1 MEVKKHLP
9 YLRMCRFYFK
19 VQISLQMIYCKIV
32 SRYFQKLLTL
42 KLDTK
47 ALAPN
52 KINKGNTAFISKL
65 MLYVLCMSSGDLP
78 YFELQGNFL
87 LVKQKTLT
95 NKTLFLSFWF

>member
-1 MEVKKHLP
+1 
-9 YLRMCRFYFK
+9 
-19 VQISLQMIYCKIV
+19 MIYCKIV

-52 KINKGNTAFISKL
+52 QINKGNAAFISKL

-95 NKTLFLSFWF
+95 NKTLFLSF